1 MKTIITS
8 TGASL
13 EAEFDQRFGRCA
25 YFCVLDTE
33 TGETEFVK
41 NEHADSPSGAGPK
54 ASAAA
59 IELGA
64 TKIISGDFGP
74 KAKDVLVKFNIEM
87 VIFDGKGKSLKEI
100 TDTIKKQ

>member
-8 TGASL
+8 TGDSL

-25 YFCVLDTE
+25 FFCVLDTE
-33 TGETEFVK
+33 TGEIAFVK
-41 NEHADSPSGAGPK
+41 NEHADAPSGAGPK
-54 ASAAA
+54 ASEVA

-74 KAKDVLVKFNIEM
+74 KAKDVLEKFKIQM
-87 VIFDGKGKSLKEI
+87 VIFDGKGKSLQKI
-100 TDTIKKQ
+100 TDTIKK